1 MFLLTI
7 ALRVFTLM
15 EFVVQRQL
23 QEQPQGLRGLYD
35 GNPKRATH
43 RPTAERLLAA
53 FCNITL
59 YHYRDGT
66 FEITPLDDLQKNIL
80 SLMAVPQSVYNL
92 TTGVPPEL
100 RFDDRNRRP
109 PKDRFNALL
118 SFGYALLIK
127 DVMTGNWRRC

>member
-7 ALRVFTLM
+7 ALRVFTLI

-23 QEQPQGLRGLYD
+23 QGQPQGLMGLYD
-35 GNPKRATH
+35 GNPKRTTH

-66 FEITPLDDLQKNIL
+66 FEITPLDDLHKKIL
-80 SLMAVPQSVYNL
+80 SLMAVPQSVYHL
-92 TTGVPPEL
+92 TEISSPL
-100 RFDDRNRRP
+100 AN
-109 PKDRFNALL
+109 
-118 SFGYALLIK
+118 
-127 DVMTGNWRRC
+127 